1 MSGVRTRSKDKSK
14 TIQTKRKAMKK
25 KPLKKSRKRIDES
38 SSEDQLEDRRFQARE
53 EEEDKED
60 EDQDENQRKDN
71 SSNEDAEEDANPNS
85 KTNSQKGNES
95 GKEDSN
101 NSEDEAIATAI
112 EEAKRRS
119 MNDINKDKSSSNP
132 FLVNGKLDLSAIA
145 KKTKEVKN
153 NRNLRVFDGTE
164 TKSWLANF
172 RNMTSFL
179 PEFNKREI
187 LYEKIND
194 TVRKLFDERFINGIH
209 NYSIVEQVDWLLSTY
224 HAEKTSTQVHLEA
237 QSLIWK
243 SDTVPFITFYNEF
256 LLATP
261 FHHGFNDTARKILL
275 HSKLPNLLQILSN
288 PVIQNA
294 TLYEFVDWIK
304 ANEHLKLQIPV
315 LTGAAPVNAVASA
328 SKPSVERLEVHDV
341 NAIGLTRDR
350 SDRPGIRGKPNYNDR
365 KSGRWCSNCRMNNHW
380 TRDCWHSEENRNRRP
395 NKFRRGNDNQRYRNE
410 RNDRDE
416 RKDRDRRD
424 HYKHRDNRDR
434 RNYDKSHKDPREHDT
449 RERPRKITK
458 KETHSSD
465 SSNNEVTRDK
475 DKR

>member
-1 MSGVRTRSKDKSK
+1 MATIYIPCRKDLD
-14 TIQTKRKAMKK
+14 T
-25 KPLKKSRKRIDES
+25 S
-38 SSEDQLEDRRFQARE
+38 SSRSTIAYLEVRYRTVHHILQRIPVGYTFSSWIQRHGTQDIVAFQATE
-53 EEEDKED
+53 
-60 EDQDENQRKDN
+60 
-71 SSNEDAEEDANPNS
+71 PF
-85 KTNSQKGNES
+85 TN
-95 GKEDSN
+95 
-101 NSEDEAIATAI
+101 
-112 EEAKRRS
+112 
-119 MNDINKDKSSSNP
+119 
-132 FLVNGKLDLSAIA
+132 
-145 KKTKEVKN
+145 
-153 NRNLRVFDGTE
+153 
-164 TKSWLANF
+164 
-172 RNMTSFL
+172 
-179 PEFNKREI
+179 
-187 LYEKIND
+187 
-194 TVRKLFDERFINGIH
+194 
-209 NYSIVEQVDWLLSTY
+209 
-224 HAEKTSTQVHLEA
+224 
-237 QSLIWK
+237 
-243 SDTVPFITFYNEF
+243 
-256 LLATP
+256 
-261 FHHGFNDTARKILL
+261 
-275 HSKLPNLLQILSN
+275 LSN

-434 RNYDKSHKDPREHDT
+434 RNYDKSHKNPREHDT

-458 KETHSSD
+458 KEAHSSD